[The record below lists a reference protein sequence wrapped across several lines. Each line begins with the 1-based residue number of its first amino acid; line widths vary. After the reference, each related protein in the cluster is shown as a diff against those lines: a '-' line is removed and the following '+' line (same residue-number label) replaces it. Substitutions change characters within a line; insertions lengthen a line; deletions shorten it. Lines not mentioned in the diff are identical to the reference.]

1 MWPALYPRGQ
11 RAWPNYHCLLER
23 NFQCARQA
31 CPHGLAYLSKNSNES
46 KT

>member
-1 MWPALYPRGQ
+1 MSIK
-11 RAWPNYHCLLER
+11 R

-31 CPHGLAYLSKNSNES
+31 CPHGFAYLSKNSNES